1 MTVDVEVPR
10 YRGAV
15 SQIGSG
21 VLTTAKG
28 SLQLVLFLA
37 SSGFGVVGR
46 VATLPIRRG
55 LARKNGP
62 AQAEV
67 SAPTAQARVVEIVPV
82 LGRVSRLRGTAFR
95 LGLAGLVIGG
105 LAAGAVVFTKLRARK
120 QLPEPASAPPAVRSS
135 TNGAGNLVTY
145 VEIDKN

>member
-10 YRGAV
+10 YRDAV

-28 SLQLVLFLA
+28 SLQLTLFLA
-37 SSGFGVVGR
+37 TSGLGALGR
-46 VATLPIRRG
+46 AAALPIRRG
-55 LARKNGP
+55 VARRKDSTPLAASTP
-62 AQAEV
+62 AVA
-67 SAPTAQARVVEIVPV
+67 ARVVEIVPP
-82 LGRVSRLRGTAFR
+82 LGRVGRLRGIALR
-95 LGLAGLVIGG
+95 LGLAAAVVGT
-105 LAAGAVVFTKLRARK
+105 LAAGGVAFKKLRARK
-120 QLPEPASAPPAVRSS
+120 QLPEPAAVPPAVRSS